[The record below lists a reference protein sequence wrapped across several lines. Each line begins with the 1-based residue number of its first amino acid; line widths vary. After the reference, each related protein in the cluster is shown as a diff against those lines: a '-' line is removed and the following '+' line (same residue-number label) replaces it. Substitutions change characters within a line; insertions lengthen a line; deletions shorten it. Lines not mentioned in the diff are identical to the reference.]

1 MTRTRF
7 SPAPFL
13 LVTLTLLTMLVLV
26 TGCRINVDKGANG
39 QDKKVQIDTP
49 FGGIHVNT
57 DKTTALDVGL
67 PVYPGAQ
74 PVKGDDN
81 NKSVDVHMGFG
92 SFEMRV
98 RAASYES
105 PDSQD
110 KVLAFYKKS
119 LGSYGNVVTC
129 KNHEPIGSPTVTA
142 EGLSCA
148 DDHHHGS
155 GDSDSDSNS
164 DSDHHNYVNNSEKLE
179 LKAGSRRH
187 QHIVSFDEPK
197 NGQTR
202 FALVWLDLPVSPDA
216 HNGQSD

>member
-7 SPAPFL
+7 SAAPFL
-13 LVTLTLLTMLVLV
+13 LVTLALLVFV
-26 TGCRINVDKGANG
+26 AGCRIDVDKGADG

-67 PVYPGAQ
+67 PIYPGAQ

-92 SFEMRV
+92 NFEMRV
-98 RAASYES
+98 RAVSYES

-110 KVLAFYKKS
+110 KILAFYKKS

-129 KNHEPIGSPTVTA
+129 RNHEPIGSPAVTA

-148 DDHHHGS
+148 DDNDHGS
-155 GDSDSDSNS
+155 GDSDSD
-164 DSDHHNYVNNSEKLE
+164 HHHYVNTSEKLE

-202 FALVWLDLPVSPDA
+202 FALVWLDLPVTPDA
-216 HNGQSD
+216 HTGQSD

>member
-1 MTRTRF
+1 MTRSRI
-7 SPAPFL
+7 SAAPIL
-13 LVTLTLLTMLVLV
+13 LVTLALLVFV
-26 TGCRINVDKGANG
+26 TGCRINVDKDANG

-74 PVKGDDN
+74 PAQGDDN

-92 SFEMRV
+92 SFQMRV
-98 RAASYES
+98 RAVSYAS
-105 PDSQD
+105 PDSED
-110 KVLAFYKKS
+110 KVLAFYQKA
-119 LGSYGNVVTC
+119 LGSYGNVITC
-129 KNHEPIGSPTVTA
+129 KNHEAIGSPAVTS

-148 DDHHHGS
+148 DDKDHNG
-155 GDSDSDSNS
+155 G
-164 DSDHHNYVNNSEKLE
+164 DHHNHIGNSENLE
-179 LKAGSRRH
+179 LKAGSPRH

-202 FALVWLDLPVSPDA
+202 FAIVWLDLPVNPDS
-216 HNGQSD
+216 HSGQSD